1 MKYTKCTKCNNIIS
15 NNNYKKHQES
25 CNGNYIKFIKSDR
38 CQHCHKTWEE
48 LGLNMIKGDNG
59 NHSLWCEKNPRKN
72 EYKENIKKIKYTGDQ
87 IKKRNKSIEEAWKN
101 RVIWL
106 ENQVIRMMQEQA
118 CAKDKHEWEMTN
130 SAFHDKP
137 PFVRCKHCYT
147 CPLSQSKGGSE

>member
-87 IKKRNKSIEEAWKN
+87 IKKRNKSIEEAWKKGAYKN
-101 RVIWL
+101 VDFGSGFRGKSHSEESKRKI
-106 ENQVIRMMQEQA
+106 QIY
-118 CAKDKHEWEMTN
+118 AKNKIIN
-130 SAFHDKP
+130 
-137 PFVRCKHCYT
+137 
-147 CPLSQSKGGSE
+147 